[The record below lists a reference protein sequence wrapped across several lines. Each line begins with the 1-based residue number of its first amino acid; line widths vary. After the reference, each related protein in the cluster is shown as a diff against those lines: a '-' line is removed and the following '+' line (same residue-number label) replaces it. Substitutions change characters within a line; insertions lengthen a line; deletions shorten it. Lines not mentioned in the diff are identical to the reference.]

1 MKRYRKVFGMTAALA
16 ALVCAAWFCIYH
28 NRKSSDN
35 LPDLKSI
42 SVMSEAEINEIVC
55 GYKRNQLSY
64 IWKKPDKT
72 AENADMWSLGDDRY
86 LQINYNSNDKAV
98 VCSIFVELFPADT
111 KTVKVSYSAGTAAE
125 TEIEPTRQEI
135 TDVMDWASSLDLELQ
150 DYEEGE
156 APNQVYAGGEAYLF
170 DINNGEGSFSYLWI
184 NNYYIYKTGEWY
196 LVKNPTLPPID
207 FIPAARPASFHP
219 ES

>member
-1 MKRYRKVFGMTAALA
+1 MEVLQMKRYRKVFGMTAALA

-64 IWKKPDKT
+64 IWKNPDK
-72 AENADMWSLGDDRY
+72 S
-86 LQINYNSNDKAV
+86 
-98 VCSIFVELFPADT
+98 
-111 KTVKVSYSAGTAAE
+111 
-125 TEIEPTRQEI
+125 
-135 TDVMDWASSLDLELQ
+135 
-150 DYEEGE
+150 
-156 APNQVYAGGEAYLF
+156 
-170 DINNGEGSFSYLWI
+170 
-184 NNYYIYKTGEWY
+184 GEWY